1 MLSVSLGTVLWSTIA
16 FVIVALILAKLA
28 WKPILASIRERE
40 DSIDD
45 ALKSASKAREE
56 MANLKDSNQA
66 LLNEARAER
75 DALLKDARDTKDS
88 IISEAKEK
96 ASEEYNKI
104 VASAKDAIR
113 QEKSA
118 AISEIKNQVASL
130 SIEIAEKVIREE
142 LKSDDKQKQLIDKYL
157 QEAKLN

>member
-1 MLSVSLGTVLWSTIA
+1 MLSVSIGTVVWSSIA
-16 FVIVALILAKLA
+16 FLVVVFLLAKLA

-56 MANLKDSNQA
+56 MANLTKSNEA

-75 DALLKDARDTKDS
+75 DGMLKDARGTKDQ
-88 IISEAKEK
+88 IIAEAKDRAEV
-96 ASEEYNKI
+96 EYNKI
-104 VASAKDAIR
+104 LSSTKDAIR

-118 AISEIKNQVASL
+118 AIAEIKEQVATL
-130 SIEIAEKVIREE
+130 SIEIAERVIREE
-142 LKSDDKQKQLIDKYL
+142 LKSDEKQKQLIDKYL

>member
-1 MLSVSLGTVLWSTIA
+1 MLSVSLGTVIWSSIA
-16 FVIVALILAKLA
+16 FIIVALILAKMA
-28 WKPILASIRERE
+28 WKPILSSIRERE

-56 MANLKDSNQA
+56 MANLKNSNQA

-75 DALLKDARDTKDS
+75 DALLRDARETKDS
-88 IISEAKEK
+88 IISEAKDK
-96 ASEEYNKI
+96 ATEEYNKI
-104 VASAKDAIR
+104 LASAKDAIR

-118 AISEIKNQVASL
+118 AISEIRNQVASL
-130 SIEIAEKVIREE
+130 SIDIAEKVIREE

>member
-1 MLSVSLGTVLWSTIA
+1 MLSVSLGTVIWSSIA
-16 FVIVALILAKLA
+16 FIIVALILAKMA

-45 ALKSASKAREE
+45 ALKSATKAREE
-56 MANLKDSNQA
+56 MANLKNSNQA

-75 DALLKDARDTKDS
+75 DALLRDARETKDS
-88 IISEAKEK
+88 IISEAKDK
-96 ASEEYNKI
+96 ATEEYNKI
-104 VASAKDAIR
+104 LASAKDAIR

-142 LKSDDKQKQLIDKYL
+142 LKSDEKQKQLIDKYL

>member
-1 MLSVSLGTVLWSTIA
+1 MLSVSLGTVIWSTIA
-16 FVIVALILAKLA
+16 FVIVALILAKMA
-28 WKPILASIRERE
+28 WKPILSSIRERE

-45 ALKSASKAREE
+45 ALKSALRAREE
-56 MANLKDSNQA
+56 MANLKSSNQA
-66 LLNEARAER
+66 LLNESRAER
-75 DALLKDARDTKDS
+75 DALLRDARETKDS
-88 IISEAKEK
+88 IISEAKGK
-96 ASEEYNKI
+96 ATEEYNKI

-113 QEKSA
+113 QEKAA

-142 LKSDDKQKQLIDKYL
+142 LKSDEKQRQLIDKYL

>member
-1 MLSVSLGTVLWSTIA
+1 MLSVSIGTVVWSSIA
-16 FVIVALILAKLA
+16 FLIVLFLLAKLA

-56 MANLKDSNQA
+56 MANLTKSNEA

-75 DALLKDARDTKDS
+75 DGMLKDARGTKDQ
-88 IISEAKEK
+88 IISEAKDR
-96 ASEEYNKI
+96 ADVEYNKI
-104 VASAKDAIR
+104 LASAKDAIR

-118 AISEIKNQVASL
+118 AIAEIKEQVATL
-130 SIEIAEKVIREE
+130 SIEIAERVIREE
-142 LKSDDKQKQLIDKYL
+142 LKSDEKQKQLIDKYL

>member
-1 MLSVSLGTVLWSTIA
+1 MLEVSIGTVIWSSIA
-16 FVIVALILAKLA
+16 FIIVALILAKMA

-40 DSIDD
+40 DSIED
-45 ALKSASKAREE
+45 ALKSAKKAREE
-56 MANLKDSNQA
+56 MANLQSSNES

-75 DALLKDARDTKDS
+75 DGLLKDARVTKDG
-88 IISEAKEK
+88 IIAEAKTK
-96 ASEEYNKI
+96 AEAEYQKI
-104 VASAKDAIR
+104 VSSAQDAIR

-118 AISEIKNQVASL
+118 AIAEIKAQVASL

-142 LKSDDKQKQLIDKYL
+142 LKSDEKQKELIDRYL